1 MHDPIINSCTHPLIS
16 KGVQGCAPG
25 GQNSYTDAFY
35 GVRSVQTSLL
45 DFIRKAKVASGEAGG
60 ITQAIGAYTV
70 DVPHEGE
77 ERQITFLDTPGHE
90 VWNYANLPTAL
101 TGNRVSMV
109 A

>member
-1 MHDPIINSCTHPLIS
+1 M
-16 KGVQGCAPG
+16 
-25 GQNSYTDAFY
+25 
-35 GVRSVQTSLL
+35 QTSLL

-90 VWNYANLPTAL
+90 VWNCADLPTAL
-101 TGNRVSMV
+101 TPIGSFLECEVMECRWMVSSSCMY
-109 A
+109 ASEEGTKYCP